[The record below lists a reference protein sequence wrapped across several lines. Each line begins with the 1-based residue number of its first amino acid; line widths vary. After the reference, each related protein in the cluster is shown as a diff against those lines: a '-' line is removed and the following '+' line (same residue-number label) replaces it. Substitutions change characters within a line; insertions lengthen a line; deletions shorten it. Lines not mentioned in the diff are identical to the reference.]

1 MGLNES
7 PPPTFRLC
15 HLLCPRVNEIIVGKP
30 ECTGASVLQGR
41 RLTDLYAKLKVI
53 QQMKPW
59 KDVLMEKDVHGML
72 Y

>member
-1 MGLNES
+1 MGPNES
-7 PPPTFRLC
+7 PSAFQLC
-15 HLLCPRVNEIIVGKP
+15 HLLGPRVNEIIVGKP
-30 ECTGASVLQGR
+30 GRTGASVLQGR
-41 RLTDLYAKLKVI
+41 RITDLYAKLKVI